1 MLRSLAESTDV
12 ACLRYGIQLKG
23 NFMNTRW
30 KLAAL
35 AGIVLG
41 AALLVPRTSL
51 GDEPAA
57 AAPDVGVWQKHEY
70 SFRYMGVTSTYSCDG
85 LAGKL
90 KLLLIAAGAR
100 HDAKSQAGACASGFG
115 RPDKF
120 ASATLTFY
128 TLAPVGAD
136 NPAGAKQVN
145 AVWRPV
151 ALSAR
156 SPRELAL
163 GDCEVVEQFRN
174 SVLPMFTTRNLVNHT
189 SCVPHQLSGSNID
202 LRFESLA
209 APSAAHAAPA
219 QPGGT

>member
-1 MLRSLAESTDV
+1 
-12 ACLRYGIQLKG
+12 
-23 NFMNTRW
+23 MNTRW

-35 AGIVLG
+35 AGILICP
-41 AALLVPRTSL
+41 ALLSFSTSFA
-51 GDEPAA
+51 DELA
-57 AAPDVGVWQKHEY
+57 AAPPGAGVWQKHEY

-85 LAGKL
+85 LADKL

-100 HDAKSQAGACASGFG
+100 PDAKSQPGACASGFG

-128 TLAPVGAD
+128 TLVPADAGTSPDAKPVGA
-136 NPAGAKQVN
+136 A
-145 AVWRPV
+145 WRPV
-151 ALSAR
+151 ALAAR
-156 SPRELAL
+156 SPRGLAL

-174 SVLPMFTTRNLVNHT
+174 SVLPMFTTRNVESHT
-189 SCVPHQLSGSNID
+189 TCVPHQLSGSNID

-209 APSAAHAAPA
+209 VASSAAHAAPA